1 MKVISISMLAR
12 EEVQGLNLDTKLCLE
27 KELMFMFDNPFILK
41 MYHAYVTKENIY
53 FIMPLMKAGDFFS
66 LQR

>member
-1 MKVISISMLAR
+1 MKVISLSMLAL

-27 KELMFMFDNPFILK
+27 KELMFMFSHPFILQ

-53 FIMPLMKAGDFFS
+53 FIMPLMKAGDFFK
-66 LQR
+66 L

>member
-1 MKVISISMLAR
+1 MKVISLSMLAK

-53 FIMPLMKAGDFFS
+53 FIMPLMKAGDFFK
-66 LQR
+66 L